1 MGSPLNL
8 NNYGQFLKLPAS
20 LGTLISNSPKA
31 VKHRVPSWKDTG
43 SSPSG
48 KGSMAIRFYALSGQ
62 VSLVQKVRV
71 WGKML
76 VLVAATGFGTE
87 MVDACSPAPSAP
99 LNEMSVYAESVD
111 GLGYAGLRE
120 VDAPNAF
127 QHGSVLDQDQRWI
140 F

>member
-1 MGSPLNL
+1 MP
-8 NNYGQFLKLPAS
+8 
-20 LGTLISNSPKA
+20 
-31 VKHRVPSWKDTG
+31 
-43 SSPSG
+43 
-48 KGSMAIRFYALSGQ
+48 IRFYALSGQ

-87 MVDACSPAPSAP
+87 MVDACSPALAP
-99 LNEMSVYAESVD
+99 LNEMSVYAESID
-111 GLGYAGLRE
+111 GLGYAAGLRE
-120 VDAPNAF
+120 IDAPHAF

>member
-1 MGSPLNL
+1 MP
-8 NNYGQFLKLPAS
+8 
-20 LGTLISNSPKA
+20 
-31 VKHRVPSWKDTG
+31 
-43 SSPSG
+43 
-48 KGSMAIRFYALSGQ
+48 IRFYALSGQ
-62 VSLVQKVRV
+62 VCLVQKVRV

-76 VLVAATGFGTE
+76 VLVAATVFGTE
-87 MVDACSPAPSAP
+87 MVDACSPAQAP